1 MSETHL
7 LLEQHLTSGRLD
19 QAESIVNLLLS
30 RDPEDLRALVA
41 QVRLEAALGEFDEA
55 AIRLLDLVERYPNEP
70 EPLAYL
76 AIFMDRDGEKERAR
90 RTAQKALELGA
101 EVASL
106 FTLMGQYVAED
117 GFPDQAYLFFDRALG
132 LSEQQSAAWL
142 GRARILR
149 DRGELADAEEAYIQ
163 AVEHGPERVD
173 AWVEL
178 IELEAGA
185 GATEAAQENLA
196 LALRTHP
203 GHPDLIAIQRQGQHT
218 MAHPAMDLLL
228 ETRDALLRGDLE
240 AGGNSVLALRDSFPD
255 DVPRFLA
262 EAEYVIATEQGDPV
276 ALIHILTRFCREKP
290 NDWEIKTTLGRLM
303 LRPSPLQNPRAAASH
318 CEDAWRMSGEHP
330 YAGLGLV
337 EAWAATGKTAFA
349 TALCKQLTQTEG
361 PIAALAEAILN
372 GQEA

>member
-7 LLEQHLTSGRLD
+7 LLEQHLEAGRLD

-30 RDPEDLRALVA
+30 HDPEDLRAQVA
-41 QVRLEAALGEFDEA
+41 QVRLEASLGEFDDA
-55 AIRLLDLVERYPNEP
+55 AVRLLDLVERYPEEP

-76 AIFMDRDGEKERAR
+76 AIFMERDGEHERAR
-90 RTAQKALELGA
+90 RTAEKALELGA

-106 FTLMGQYVAED
+106 FTLMGQYVAAD
-117 GFPDQAYLFFDRALG
+117 GFPDQAYLFFERALG
-132 LSEQQSAAWL
+132 LSEQQSGAWL

-163 AVEHGPERVD
+163 AVEHGPQRVE

-178 IELEAGA
+178 IDLEAGA
-185 GATEAAQENLA
+185 GATDAAQENLA

-203 GHPDLIAIQRQGQHT
+203 GHPDLIAIQRQGQDT
-218 MAHPAMDLLL
+218 DGDPASQLLSTL
-228 ETRDALLRGDLE
+228 RDALLGQDVNN
-240 AGGNSVLALRDSFPD
+240 AGNALVTLRESFPEEAQRY
-255 DVPRFLA
+255 VG
-262 EAEYVIATEQGDPV
+262 EAEYVIASEQGDPV
-276 ALIHILTRFCREKP
+276 PLVHILTRLSREKP

-349 TALCKQLTQTEG
+349 SALCKRLAETEG
-361 PIAALAEAILN
+361 PISLVARAILAGN
-372 GQEA
+372 ED